1 MKYIFYILL
10 LLIMG
15 CDDGK
20 RGHDPFDPEKMYVK
34 GDYME
39 IDKSRYE
46 VHVNGTTF
54 IKNTS

>member
-39 IDKSRYE
+39 IDKSRY
-46 VHVNGTTF
+46 
-54 IKNTS
+54 